1 MAQLTC
7 ELCGSTEF
15 VKDGGYFVCQ
25 GCGTKYTVEEA
36 RAMLTGAAAPAPAP
50 QPTYVQPTPV
60 QPIII
65 TMPGTTQPAEPQP
78 TYYQPQPVASPII
91 INVPGAAPAA
101 EPKPAEPKPLIEE
114 FEPSPSGSFD
124 PAKVSIAMGSR
135 AINNYICQGFQ
146 QLIAEYEKL
155 PHPTENALRPVTE
168 KAKACLAALNNAAMI
183 DPDDHVAD
191 ILIFENCEEIV
202 DAMRHAKVHE
212 KREDGS
218 YRTSTPLFTNSR
230 ELSVPGEKDSWSTK
244 ARYHRQFLI
253 EEYKAAHPLDG
264 EQIAELQEEKA
275 QLEAELAVL
284 KEEKKSKGFFNFSE
298 KGEVKERMRPYE
310 AKLSEVNSRIY
321 AIEHGADTY
330 IEDCLKSLSAS
341 FTRLHF

>member
-50 QPTYVQPTPV
+50 APTYVQPTPV

-65 TMPGTTQPAEPQP
+65 TMPGTAQPTEPQP
-78 TYYQPQPVASPII
+78 TA
-91 INVPGAAPAA
+91 
-101 EPKPAEPKPLIEE
+101 PKPLIEE

-253 EEYKAAHPLDG
+253 EEYKAAHPLDN

>member
-7 ELCGSTEF
+7 ELCGSTQF
-15 VKDGGYFVCQ
+15 VKDGGVFVCQ

-36 RAMLTGAAAPAPAP
+36 RAMLAAAQAAPAPTYVQP
-50 QPTYVQPTPV
+50 QPTYVQPQPTYV
-60 QPIII
+60 Q
-65 TMPGTTQPAEPQP
+65 PQP

-91 INVPGAAPAA
+91 INVPGAAPAQP
-101 EPKPAEPKPLIEE
+101 EPKPTEPKPLIEE

-253 EEYKAAHPLDG
+253 EEYKAAHPLDN

-310 AKLSEVNSRIY
+310 AKLSEVNSKIY
-321 AIEHGADTY
+321 AINHGADIY
-330 IEDCLKSLSAS
+330 IEECLKSLSAS
-341 FTRLHF
+341 FTRLSF

>member
-65 TMPGTTQPAEPQP
+65 TMPGTAQPAEPQP
-78 TYYQPQPVASPII
+78 
-91 INVPGAAPAA
+91 AA
-101 EPKPAEPKPLIEE
+101 PKPLIEE

-124 PAKVSIAMGSR
+124 PAKVSIAMG
-135 AINNYICQGFQ
+135 
-146 QLIAEYEKL
+146 
-155 PHPTENALRPVTE
+155 HPTENALRPVTE

-264 EQIAELQEEKA
+264 EQIAVLQEEKA

>member
-1 MAQLTC
+1 MQRSFTNFERGVSHIRVGIV
-7 ELCGSTEF
+7 ELDCHIHRVFNGSHTFE
-15 VKDGGYFVCQ
+15 
-25 GCGTKYTVEEA
+25 
-36 RAMLTGAAAPAPAP
+36 L
-50 QPTYVQPTPV
+50 
-60 QPIII
+60 
-65 TMPGTTQPAEPQP
+65 
-78 TYYQPQPVASPII
+78 S
-91 INVPGAAPAA
+91 PGARNIGPVV
-101 EPKPAEPKPLIEE
+101 
-114 FEPSPSGSFD
+114 SPWGVIVCNRKCGLSTFNNSAVDVF
-124 PAKVSIAMGSR
+124 ARSRSKHR

-253 EEYKAAHPLDG
+253 EEYKAAHPLDN